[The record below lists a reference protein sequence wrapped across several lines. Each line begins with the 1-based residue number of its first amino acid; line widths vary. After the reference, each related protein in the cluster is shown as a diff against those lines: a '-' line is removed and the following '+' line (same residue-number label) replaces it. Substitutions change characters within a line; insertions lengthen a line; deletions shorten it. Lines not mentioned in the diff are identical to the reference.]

1 MWLVVSL
8 ERLGRWSSISPWPW
22 PQPTGL
28 GPHRPHGEHARQEDP
43 TDDQSEEK
51 VLQTGA
57 AFVGDDV
64 EPAAALLGQNG
75 RLVRSSWSD
84 GVVSST
90 SRQ

>member
-1 MWLVVSL
+1 MASL
-8 ERLGRWSSISPWPW
+8 AQLP
-22 PQPTGL
+22 GL

-64 EPAAALLGQNG
+64 EPAAL
-75 RLVRSSWSD
+75 R
-84 GVVSST
+84 
-90 SRQ
+90 